1 MVHQMIFAEKI
12 LFALLILIPLLFLI
26 KAYSSRPSSL
36 RFSFIRPLRD
46 MQLAFF
52 GPKSFGLIS
61 ISVVLAF
68 FIAALA
74 RPQKG
79 ESVLKVT
86 SEGVDIMMVLDL
98 SGSMRAEDFVV
109 NGHRENRLFV
119 VKDVTRRFI
128 EQRSSDRI
136 GLVVFAGHAYTQCP
150 LTMDYPV
157 LLELLDN
164 VQIGQA
170 DDGTAIGSALATAVN
185 RLKDSKAASK
195 VIILL
200 TDGVNNAGKIDPMT
214 AADIATKFGIKVYT
228 IGAGTK
234 GLAPYPVQDVFG
246 NTAYQPVKIDVDDE
260 GLERIAQKT
269 GGQYFRA
276 TDTEGL
282 KKIYATIDRLEKS
295 KIESLKYTNYQ
306 ERYRLFLI
314 PGLVLMMVFWLLSGT
329 YFLQVP

>member
-1 MVHQMIFAEKI
+1 MIFANKI
-12 LFALLILIPLLFLI
+12 LFVLLVIIPLMFLW
-26 KAYSSRPSSL
+26 KRYAARPSCL
-36 RFSFIRPLRD
+36 RFSYTSPLKD
-46 MQLAFF
+46 LQLKFF
-52 GPKSFGLIS
+52 GPKIFGLIFAAA
-61 ISVVLAF
+61 VVASLV
-68 FIAALA
+68 AALA

-79 ESVLKVT
+79 ESVFRVT

-98 SGSMRAEDFVV
+98 SGSMRAEDFLV
-109 NGHRENRLFV
+109 NGRRENRLFV
-119 VKDVTRRFI
+119 VKDAAQHFI
-128 EQRSSDRI
+128 EQRSNDRI
-136 GLVVFAGHAYTQCP
+136 GLVVFAGRAYTQCP
-150 LTMDYPV
+150 LTLDYPV

-164 VQIGQA
+164 LQIGQA

-195 VIILL
+195 VIVLL

-214 AADIATKFGIKVYT
+214 AAEIASKFGIKVYT

-246 NTAYQPVKIDVDDE
+246 NTVYQPVKIDVDDE

-282 KKIYATIDRLEKS
+282 KKIYSAIDKLEKS
-295 KIESLKYTNYQ
+295 KIESLKYTNY
-306 ERYRLFLI
+306 EDLFRWFLI
-314 PGLVLMMVFWLLSGT
+314 PGLAVMVFLWFLSGT